1 MAVFSRQCKK
11 TTGGVV
17 HPPRLLTNRIIKRLF
32 VRSYKFVSHFFF
44 EAKGAKKKLSKRN
57 AEKGISPS
65 DGGEEGSAPSTAQAF
80 EKA

>member
-1 MAVFSRQCKK
+1 MKNAPVIGAF
-11 TTGGVV
+11 
-17 HPPRLLTNRIIKRLF
+17 RLLTNRILKRLF
-32 VRSYKFVSHFFF
+32 VKSYKFVSHFFF

-65 DGGEEGSAPSTAQAF
+65 NGGEEGFAPSTAQAF